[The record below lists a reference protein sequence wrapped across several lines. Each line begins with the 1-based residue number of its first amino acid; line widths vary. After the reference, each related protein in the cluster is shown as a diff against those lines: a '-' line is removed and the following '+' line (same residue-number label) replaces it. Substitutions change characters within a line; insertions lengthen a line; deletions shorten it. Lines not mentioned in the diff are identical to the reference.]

1 MLYKVISYLFFW
13 LKSTNQHGVH
23 SPFVFNLVTKCFYKK
38 TNQEKTVVYT
48 KVKKSLLNK
57 KNRINVT
64 DIGAGSKIFK
74 SNSRQ
79 INRITKVA
87 GISNKRALLLI
98 RLTEYFKPQSILEF
112 GTSVGLSSSAMSIG
126 NPNAIINTLEGCPNT
141 AKVASELFNEFSFK
155 NIKVTIGEFENSL
168 SSITPNKKL
177 DLVFFDG
184 NHQEK
189 PTLEYFEYCLE
200 FIHNDSV
207 FIFDDI
213 YWSKEMQSAWKKI
226 KEHPKVKVTI
236 DTFKWG
242 IVFFREEQEKEHF
255 TIRV

>member
-1 MLYKVISYLFFW
+1 MYYKVISYLFFW

-38 TNQEKTVVYT
+38 ADREKTIIYS
-48 KVKKSLLNK
+48 KVRKSLLNNL
-57 KNRINVT
+57 NRINVT
-64 DIGAGSKIFK
+64 DIGAGSKVFK
-74 SNSRQ
+74 SNSRKISQ
-79 INRITKVA
+79 ITKVA

-98 RLTEYFKPQSILEF
+98 RLAEYFKPQSILEF
-112 GTSVGLSSSAMSIG
+112 GTSVGLSSSAMNIG

-141 AKVASELFNEFSFK
+141 ANVAIELFNEFKLK
-155 NIKVTIGEFENSL
+155 NINVTTGEFESSL
-168 SSITPNKKL
+168 SNITFNKKL

-189 PTLEYFEYCLE
+189 PTLQYFEHCLE

-226 KEHPKVKVTI
+226 KEHPRVKVTI

-242 IVFFREEQEKEHF
+242 IVFFRKEQEKEHF
-255 TIRV
+255 TIRL

>member
-1 MLYKVISYLFFW
+1 
-13 LKSTNQHGVH
+13 
-23 SPFVFNLVTKCFYKK
+23 
-38 TNQEKTVVYT
+38 
-48 KVKKSLLNK
+48 
-57 KNRINVT
+57 
-64 DIGAGSKIFK
+64 
-74 SNSRQ
+74 
-79 INRITKVA
+79 
-87 GISNKRALLLI
+87 
-98 RLTEYFKPQSILEF
+98 
-112 GTSVGLSSSAMSIG
+112 MSIG